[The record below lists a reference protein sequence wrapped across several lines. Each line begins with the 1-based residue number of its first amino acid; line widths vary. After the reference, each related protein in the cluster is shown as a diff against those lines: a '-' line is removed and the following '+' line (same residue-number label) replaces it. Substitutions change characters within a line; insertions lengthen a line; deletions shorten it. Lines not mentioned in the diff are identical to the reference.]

1 MNMDI
6 AATQMVIDP
15 KQTNAVCCAT
25 EAMAVRTLIFST
37 GEVTSPTS
45 GRPGTAMITSN
56 PGGEGSFVGAVLDDV
71 DEGALVAVQVA
82 GIMVVANPA
91 DGHKRAVHGMAVWA
105 TAQDNTCKLH
115 FGKAP
120 VDTAVYIGRLV
131 YKTDNT
137 VGVVP

>member
-91 DGHKRAVHGMAVWA
+91 DGHKRAVHGMRVWA
-105 TAQDNTCKLH
+105 TAHGGACRLH
-115 FGKAP
+115 FGA
-120 VDTAVYIGRLV
+120 TAAAAAAYVGRLV
-131 YKTDNT
+131 SKADDTI
-137 VGVVP
+137 GVVP